1 MLTVTDNVCMYQ
13 ELGMYVSMYATK
25 HKSSTQ
31 LECKTPF
38 AFDMK

>member
-1 MLTVTDNVCMYQ
+1 MLTVTDNVC
-13 ELGMYVSMYATK
+13 MYATK